1 MSFDSEQNL
10 TSEPCRI
17 AAVAK
22 TAVENTAYSFDRE
35 FSYAVP
41 DSLAEACEPGV
52 RVLVPFGRGN
62 RKRQGIIT
70 GIKRIDECNGD
81 ELKGLKNIIS
91 VLDSEPVLNAELLNT
106 AKFMKEQYFCTL
118 YEAAKTML
126 PAGVNY
132 RLTTVYGV
140 KSSDEGFELD
150 DEAQRLYNYLLSKK
164 KAVKLDKI
172 LDDFGYTD
180 SGRLDALVSM
190 GLLYKSDEAF
200 RKINDAVMKMAA
212 VSPNADSGS
221 AKLTP
226 KQNEVFELIRMS
238 GSVSVKE
245 IRYFTGV
252 TSSVIEALR
261 KKGLIYFYD
270 EEVFRIDS
278 RKEDSRI
285 DDIALSDEQQSACDS
300 LFEEYNDEKPH
311 VSLLYGVTGSGKT
324 SVFIKLIE
332 RVIDSGRGIIVM
344 VPEISLTPQFVSLFT
359 RRFGD
364 KIAVFHSALS
374 LGERLDEYKRVKKGL
389 AKIVIGTR
397 SAVFAPFEN
406 IGLIIMDEEQEYSY
420 KSESS
425 PRYHAREIAMYR
437 CAQSGGL
444 LVLSSA
450 TPSVESYYY
459 AKTGRYSLNTLS
471 KRYGSAVLP
480 EVVTADMN
488 AEVQNGNTTGF
499 SDVLLQNIEYNLEHG
514 RQSILLLNRR
524 GHNSFVTCTKCGDA
538 MTCPNCSISLTYHSR
553 NNRLMC
559 HYCGYSVP
567 FTGECAT
574 CHSHSLRLGGTGTQ
588 KAEKDIAEL
597 FPEARILRIDTDAAS
612 SKSAYEKMITAF
624 SNGEYDILV
633 GTQMVAKGLDFPNVT
648 LVGVLN
654 TDHALYADDYRSYE
668 RTFSLLTQ
676 VVGRSGRGEHKGMA
690 VIQTGT
696 PDNLIISMAARQDYD
711 AFFDTE
717 IKIREAMLYPP
728 FANICLIG
736 FVGADQTKTLKG
748 AKSFLDEF
756 ISLAES
762 EYSGLPIRVLG
773 PSPALVVKVSN
784 KYRYKLIIKC
794 KNNRAFRQLLA
805 KVLIS
810 FGGSREYS
818 DVTAYADMNA
828 LVC

>member
-1 MSFDSEQNL
+1 MSCDL
-10 TSEPCRI
+10 I
-17 AAVAK
+17 AKIAI
-22 TAVENTAYSFDRE
+22 ENTNFSFDRE

-41 DSLAEACEPGV
+41 KNLEADCQEGK

-62 RKRQGIIT
+62 RRRQGIIT
-70 GIKRIDECNGD
+70 QVVKASDCPAR
-81 ELKGLKNIIS
+81 ELEGLKSVIS
-91 VLDSEPVLNAELLNT
+91 VLDQEPVLNRGLLDT
-106 AKFMKEQYFCTL
+106 ARFMKERYFCTL
-118 YEAAKTML
+118 YDAAKTML

-140 KSSDEGFELD
+140 KSTDSGIRLDEEQ
-150 DEAQRLYNYLLSKK
+150 QRLYNYLLAKK
-164 KAVKLDKI
+164 KPVKLETI
-172 LDDFGYTD
+172 LSDFGYAD
-180 SGRLDALVSM
+180 SSVLDLLVKD

-200 RKINDAVMKMAA
+200 RRINDAVMKMTAA
-212 VSPNADSGS
+212 NPNADES
-221 AKLTP
+221 AFKLTK
-226 KQNEVFELIRMS
+226 KQSEVYELIKLS
-238 GSVSVKE
+238 GGVSVKE
-245 IRYFTGV
+245 VRYFTGV
-252 TSSVIEALR
+252 TASVIDALA

-278 RKEDSRI
+278 RKEDS
-285 DDIALSDEQQSACDS
+285 DISELSLSDEQQRACDN
-300 LFEEYNDEKPH
+300 LFDEYIDSKPH

-332 RVIDSGRGIIVM
+332 RVIDRDEGIIVM

-397 SAVFAPFEN
+397 SAVFAPFEKT
-406 IGLIIMDEEQEYSY
+406 GLIIMDEEQEYSY

-425 PRYHAREIAMYR
+425 PRYHAREIAMFR
-437 CAQSGGL
+437 CAQSNGL
-444 LVLSSA
+444 LLLSSA

-459 AKTGRYSLNTLS
+459 AKTGRYSLNTLT
-471 KRYGSAVLP
+471 KRFGKAVLP
-480 EVVTADMN
+480 KVVTADMN
-488 AEVQNGNTTGF
+488 QELQSGNATGF
-499 SDVLLQNIEYNLEHG
+499 SDILLQNIEYNLEHG
-514 RQSILLLNRR
+514 HQSILLLNRR

-559 HYCGYSVP
+559 HYCGYSIP
-567 FTGECAT
+567 YTGECLT
-574 CHSHSLRLGGTGTQ
+574 CHSHSLRPGGTGTQ
-588 KAEKDIAEL
+588 KAEKDIADI
-597 FPEARILRIDTDAAS
+597 FPEARILRMDTDAAS
-612 SKSAYEKMITAF
+612 SKSAYEKMITSF

-668 RTFSLLTQ
+668 RAFSLLTQ
-676 VVGRSGRGEHKGMA
+676 VVGRSGRGEQKGMA
-690 VIQTGT
+690 VIQTFT
-696 PDNLIISMAARQDYD
+696 PDNLIISMASRQDYD
-711 AFFDTE
+711 AFYETE

-728 FANICLIG
+728 FADICLVG
-736 FVGADQTKTLKG
+736 FVGINQQNTLKA
-748 AKSFLDEF
+748 AKGFLQSFAD
-756 ISLAES
+756 LAKN
-762 EYSGLPIRVLG
+762 EYGNLPIRVLG

-784 KYRYKLIIKC
+784 KFRYKLIIKC
-794 KNNRAFRQLLA
+794 KNNRAFRELMARAL
-805 KVLIS
+805 VG
-810 FGGSREYS
+810 FGNNREFS